1 MDLSNYL
8 LVYGGTVLGSL
19 IGILGGVIGTWYS
32 SRHAKTPDGRRFMVH
47 CAVGVW
53 LGVGVFMAGLLLVP
67 QPYNY
72 LLWIVYVV
80 ALVLGIGWMNR
91 HLARLREGDNK

>member
-1 MDLSNYL
+1 
-8 LVYGGTVLGSL
+8 
-19 IGILGGVIGTWYS
+19 
-32 SRHAKTPDGRRFMVH
+32 
-47 CAVGVW
+47 
-53 LGVGVFMAGLLLVP
+53 MAGLLLVP